1 SSLPQVEGTVH
12 VPGLGAPV
20 QVLRDAQGMPH
31 IRAHSMEDVCFAQG
45 YVTAQDRL
53 WQMDMSRRFAA
64 GELAEILGESVV
76 RLDREQRTL
85 GLAQAAE
92 RGAAALR
99 PEERALMEAYA
110 RGVNAFLESHR
121 DRLPIEFRLLR
132 YQPKAWAVKDTFLI
146 GANMVKALNHGT
158 HEDEL

>member
-1 SSLPQVEGTVH
+1 WKRVIRTVSLLFLLAVLSILGWFYWAAKSSLPQVEGTVLH

-53 WQMDMSRRFAA
+53 WKMDMSRRFAA

-76 RLDREQRTL
+76 RFDREQRIL

-99 PEERALMEAYA
+99 PEERTLMDAYA

-121 DRLPIEFRLLR
+121 KRLPIEF
-132 YQPKAWAVKDTFLI
+132 
-146 GANMVKALNHGT
+146 
-158 HEDEL
+158 